1 MVGKLTNCYYCPTY
15 ISLLVACV
23 ARKHLVSHSLKTL
36 VLMFVL
42 RQMVRLLF
50 DLRDACVAVL
60 VGAEPVVESVENRG
74 RVVIVLKEVLINN
87 ARLAFLRFRH
97 TDKARHNAW
106 PMITTLW
113 NFHSKIAN
121 FLKLFLRIFS
131 FHTKNIQGKKYHTHY
146 IFCNLIP
153 FVTCY
158 LLHKT
163 NKTIISYICIIKY
176 VNEQFYILLYLF

>member
-74 RVVIVLKEVLINN
+74 RVAVIELKEVLISN
-87 ARLAFLRFRH
+87 A
-97 TDKARHNAW
+97 
-106 PMITTLW
+106 
-113 NFHSKIAN
+113 
-121 FLKLFLRIFS
+121 
-131 FHTKNIQGKKYHTHY
+131 
-146 IFCNLIP
+146 
-153 FVTCY
+153 
-158 LLHKT
+158 
-163 NKTIISYICIIKY
+163 
-176 VNEQFYILLYLF
+176 